1 MPFSMDY
8 VDIELNLPNITALIL
23 TTLLVHIVKLRKTK
37 CNYS

>member
-8 VDIELNLPNITALIL
+8 VAIELNLSNITALIL
-23 TTLLVHIVKLRKTK
+23 TTLLVHLVKLRKTK